1 MPLAYVKP
9 EEAFEVRIQC
19 SKEQIIE
26 HCNADPTND
35 RRDFDDKGGLQISV
49 YHVYK
54 GTNYPDPLTYW
65 YTLDE
70 CEDEQYE
77 FDIRTLPT
85 RHDSIVSRRR
95 SSTRFGHQPSTHRR
109 QPPRDL
115 PQTAEHL
122 LQESLTLYN
131 VVPPFGGLE
140 STLI

>member
-65 YTLDE
+65 DTLDE

-85 RHDSIVSRRR
+85 WRHDTTVL
-95 SSTRFGHQPSTHRR
+95 FHE
-109 QPPRDL
+109 DV
-115 PQTAEHL
+115 
-122 LQESLTLYN
+122 LQRALDTN
-131 VVPPFGGLE
+131 RA
-140 STLI
+140 LIDGNRLVIFHKQQNIFFKNH